1 MAKARAEPWKFEK
14 KVEQGDYG
22 QIHFA
27 PSIKSLAS
35 IVQIPVFLLEFLLF
49 FFFCRIVDLQCCVSF
64 KCTEL

>member
-35 IVQIPVFLLEFLLF
+35 IANTSVSFRISF
-49 FFFCRIVDLQCCVSF
+49 FFFF
-64 KCTEL
+64 AG

>member
-49 FFFCRIVDLQCCVSF
+49 FFFLQDS
-64 KCTEL
+64 